1 MSGAQIG
8 GVIGGIIGFVWG
20 GGNWQLGYAIGS
32 AIGGAIDPER
42 IAGPKVGDIARQ
54 TAQEGVPCPLFA
66 GTAGAA
72 GNLIYKS
79 EVRRVTVDEQQGKG
93 GGPVVETERLYVTF
107 AIRIGASLFYGP
119 GSRTGLVG
127 LSRIWEDEKLVYDVT
142 PTSQMMAESAKYAQG
157 FTFYPGNDTQLPDP
171 DLEAIEGVGNV
182 PAYVGRAYV
191 VFKNKDVTDRLGA
204 VPQYRFE
211 VSAAGSQAAVETVAM
226 TDYDNGAEGGG
237 VEVNWIRVNQAYV
250 DLRAFNAIVAGL
262 GTGTDQPVYIRVLAP
277 EAAGGAVLWDS
288 GWIGDPADQSAL
300 TAALS
305 TVTNIRFS
313 DPAGGIGFT
322 DVTDPAEIGVFR
334 TNLNGAIQS
343 LADVT
348 GYFWP
353 PYGIGENAIVQVIRP
368 WNAGMDTVSG
378 EWVLSEPDPAEVTE
392 PYIALPEVPGAILGL
407 TTGTTWFTPYADG
420 VGVITAGTAAA
431 DDVVAAIGKI
441 CKMDAAVFDTAQIAA
456 KTVRGLVIASQE
468 YTGADAINSLCWV
481 LRADAYDADGQLHF
495 VVRGGAVKAT
505 ITDDDLVDDDD
516 DQEQEE
522 EIRSGEERRAAM
534 GEMPLKVTL
543 FFPNPTT
550 GYTLTPAASPN
561 YGDRPDAVTEVS
573 MEVPIVLED
582 TAEAPRLADILEK
595 VADSDAQGEIVRV
608 LPEEFAY
615 LTGTDCITLTE
626 RGISRRY
633 RIEKAREGEGR
644 IRLQMRYDRVSNETS
659 FATQAATPAPAQPP
673 SSLAGPTILKV
684 MNSPGIVDGDD
695 RIGVRIA
702 LGAVLD
708 GWNGATVQYSAD
720 DGETWT
726 TVGYYTTRAVMGT
739 LAAALPY
746 ASPLVSD
753 YVNRITVQLFDGRD
767 LESVTA
773 YQLLQEGN
781 GAAIIKPDGQVEL
794 LQYETVTDL
803 GSNLWELGNRLLRG
817 RLGTDPIAHEVGAY
831 FVTLASTIFIEL
843 PSSLIGRDLLFRA
856 PSFGASPESAE
867 QVAFTWD
874 PMVGQR
880 ELQQARLRVTRD
892 GSTVAGTWIPR
903 HRFGTPLAPIAASRF
918 TGWRV
923 TLDDGAE
930 TVINVPAGA
939 TPEFSVA
946 DTFGASVDVTVTA
959 VNSITGEGPALT
971 ETGVT

>member
-1 MSGAQIG
+1 MAREAIT
-8 GVIGGIIGFVWG
+8 IIGTVVGAYF
-20 GGNWQLGYAIGS
+20 GNPQLGYAIGS
-32 AIGGAIDPER
+32 IIGNAVDPQR

-54 TAQEGVPCPLFA
+54 TAQEGIPCPLFA

-107 AIRIGASLFYGP
+107 AIRIGASLFYCP
-119 GSRTGLVG
+119 GNRAGLVG

-211 VSAAGSQAAVETVAM
+211 VSAAGSEAPVETVAM
-226 TDYDNGAEGGG
+226 TEIDDGGNGGG
-237 VEVNWIRVNQAYV
+237 VTANWIDVYEE
-250 DLRAFNAIVAGL
+250 DLTATNFTGFSVEEN
-262 GTGTDQPVYIRVLAP
+262 GTGYPVFVRVLAP
-277 EAAGGAVLWDS
+277 ESAGGQVVWES
-288 GWIGDPADQSAL
+288 GWLGDDAYQL
-300 TAALS
+300 ALS
-305 TVTNIRFS
+305 LALPNTTLIRFTYP
-313 DPAGGIGFT
+313 DQGGAIV
-322 DVTDPAEIGVFR
+322 DVTDPAQIAIFR
-334 TNLNGAIQS
+334 LQLTGALTDTLS
-343 LADVT
+343 LDS
-348 GYFWP
+348 YFVP
-353 PYGIGENAIVQVIRP
+353 PYGILEGYRVQTIRP
-368 WNAGMDTVSG
+368 YIPGTGAGAFWTAT
-378 EWVLSEPDPAEVTE
+378 EPDPAEVTE
-392 PYIALPEVPGAILGL
+392 PYVALPELTGAILGL
-407 TTGTTWFTPYADG
+407 TTGTTWFTPFADG

-431 DDVVAAIGKI
+431 DDVVTAIGAI
-441 CKMDAAVFDTAQIAA
+441 CKMDASVFDTAQIAA
-456 KTVRGLVIASQE
+456 KTVRGLVIASQD
-468 YTGADAINSLCWV
+468 YTGADAINSLSWV
-481 LRADAYDADGQLHF
+481 LRCDAYDADGQMHF

-505 ITDDDLVDDDD
+505 ITEDDLVDDDD
-516 DQEQEE
+516 DREQEE
-522 EIRSGEERRAAM
+522 EIRSGEERRTAM
-534 GEMPLKVTL
+534 GELPLKVTL

-561 YGDRPDAVTEVS
+561 YGDRPDAVTEIS

-582 TAEAPRLADILEK
+582 TTEAPRLADILEK

-644 IRLQMRYDRVSNETS
+644 IRLQMRYDRISNETS
-659 FATQAATPAPAQPP
+659 YATQAATPAPAQPP
-673 SSLAGPTILKV
+673 SSLGGPTILKV
-684 MNSPGIVDGDD
+684 MNSPGVIDGDD

-708 GWNGATVQYSAD
+708 GWNGATVQYSSD
-720 DGETWT
+720 DGDSWT
-726 TVGYYTTRAVMGT
+726 TVGYFTTRAVMGT
-739 LAAALPY
+739 LTEPLPY

-767 LESVTA
+767 LEDVTT
-773 YQLLQEGN
+773 YQLLREGN

-794 LQYETVTDL
+794 LQYENVTDL
-803 GSNLWELGNRLLRG
+803 GANLWELGDRLLRG
-817 RLGTDPIAHEVGAY
+817 RLGTDPITHGVGAT

-843 PSSLIGRDLLFRA
+843 PSSLIGRELLFRA
-856 PSFGASPESAE
+856 PSFGASPEAAD
-867 QVAFTWD
+867 QIPFTWD

-892 GSTVAGTWIPR
+892 GSTVAGTWIAR
-903 HRFGTPLAPIAASRF
+903 HRFGTPLSPIAASRF

-946 DTFGASVDVTVTA
+946 DTFGASVDVIVTA
-959 VNSITGEGPALT
+959 VNSITGEGPPLT
-971 ETGVT
+971 VTGVT